1 MALKSFNPT
10 TPGQRGLVLVDK
22 SSLWKG
28 KPVKA
33 LTEGKN
39 KSGGRNNKG
48 HATSRG
54 IAGGHKQSYRT
65 IDFKRRKFDVAGTI
79 ERLEYDPNRSAFIAL
94 VNYEA
99 EGKTEQ
105 RYIIAPQRLAPGD
118 QVVAGRKVDVK
129 PGNAMELGQMPVGT
143 IVHNVE
149 MKPGK
154 GGQIARAAGTYVQ
167 VVGRDRGMVIVRLN
181 SGEQRYI
188 PSNCMAT
195 VGAVSNPDNQ
205 NQNFGKAGRTRWMG
219 RRPLTRGVAKNPV
232 DHPHGG
238 GEGRTSGGRHP
249 VTPWGKPT
257 KGARTR
263 SNKSTDKMIIR
274 SRHAKKK

>member
-1 MALKSFNPT
+1 MALKTYNPT
-10 TPGQRGLVLVDK
+10 TSSQRGLILVDK
-22 SSLWKG
+22 SALWKG

-33 LTEGKN
+33 LTEGKR
-39 KSGGRNNKG
+39 KTGGRNNKG
-48 HATSRG
+48 HVTSRG
-54 IAGGHKQSYRT
+54 IAGGHKQRYRY
-65 IDFKRRKFDVAGTI
+65 IDFKRRKWDMPATV
-79 ERLEYDPNRSAFIAL
+79 ERLEYDPNRTAFIAL
-94 VNYEA
+94 VRYEDGELA
-99 EGKTEQ
+99 
-105 RYIIAPQRLAPGD
+105 YIIAPQRLAPGD
-118 QVVAGRKVDVK
+118 AVVAGRKVDVK
-129 PGNAMELGQMPVGT
+129 PGNAMELGSIPVGT

-154 GGQIARAAGTYVQ
+154 GAQIARSAGTYVQ

-188 PSNCMAT
+188 HANCMAT

-205 NQNFGKAGRTRWMG
+205 NQNFGKAGRTRWQG

-263 SNKSTDKMIIR
+263 NNKATDKMIIR
-274 SRHAKKK
+274 SRHAKKKR

>member
-1 MALKSFNPT
+1 MALKHYNPT
-10 TPGQRGLVLVDK
+10 SPARRGLILVDK
-22 SSLWKG
+22 SGLHKG
-28 KPVKA
+28 SPVKA
-33 LTEGKN
+33 LTEGKR
-39 KSGGRNNKG
+39 KTGGRNNKG
-48 HATSRG
+48 HVTSRG
-54 IAGGHKQSYRT
+54 IAGGHKQRYRF
-65 IDFKRRKFDVAGTI
+65 IDFKRRKWDVEGTV
-79 ERLEYDPNRSAFIAL
+79 ERLEYDPNRTAFIAL
-94 VNYEA
+94 VKYADDELA
-99 EGKTEQ
+99 
-105 RYIIAPQRLAPGD
+105 YILAPQRLAAGD
-118 QVVAGRKVDVK
+118 KVIAAKKADVK

-154 GGQIARAAGTYVQ
+154 GGQIARAAGTYAQ
-167 VVGRDRGMVIVRLN
+167 VVGRDRGMVMVRLN

-188 PSNCMAT
+188 RSDCMAT

-205 NQNFGKAGRTRWMG
+205 NQNFGKAGRSRWMG
-219 RRPLTRGVAKNPV
+219 KRPLTRGVAKNPV

-263 SNKSTDKMIIR
+263 NNKATDKMIIR
-274 SRHAKKK
+274 SRHAKKKR

>member
-1 MALKSFNPT
+1 MALKHYNPT
-10 TPGQRGLVLVDK
+10 TPAQRGLVLVDK

-33 LTEGKN
+33 LTEGKT
-39 KSGGRNNKG
+39 KTGGRYNKG
-48 HATSRG
+48 HVTSRG
-54 IAGGHKQSYRT
+54 IAGGHKQRYRI
-65 IDFKRRKFDVAGTI
+65 IDFKRRKWDVEGTV
-79 ERLEYDPNRSAFIAL
+79 ERLEYDPNRTAFIAL
-94 VNYEA
+94 VKYADEELA
-99 EGKTEQ
+99 
-105 RYIIAPQRLAPGD
+105 YIIAPQRLNVGD
-118 QVVAGRKVDVK
+118 KVIAAKKTDVK

-143 IVHNVE
+143 IIHNIE

-154 GGQIARAAGTYVQ
+154 GGQIARSAGTYVQ
-167 VVGRDRGMVIVRLN
+167 VVGRDKGMVIVRLN

-188 PSNCMAT
+188 HAACMAT
-195 VGAVSNPDNQ
+195 IGAVSNPDNQ
-205 NQNFGKAGRTRWMG
+205 NTNLGKAGRNRWKG
-219 RRPLTRGVAKNPV
+219 IRPLTRGVAKNPV

-263 SNKSTDKMIIR
+263 HNKATDKFIIR
-274 SRHAKKK
+274 SRHAKKKR